1 MADFV
6 MPSLGADMESGVL
19 LEWRVKPGDAVARG
33 DIVAVVDTSK
43 AEVEVE
49 IFEDGV
55 IDRLLVEE
63 GTRVPVGAPLASLR
77 EAPATPAPVPTP
89 PAEPIEPAEAVE
101 PAEATPVPPAPVASP
116 LTPEPPTP
124 EHRPR
129 VSPLARRTAEQLGVD
144 LDAVKGSG
152 ASGAIA
158 RADVE
163 RAAHP
168 TGLTEGSADRE
179 AAMRQAIG
187 ALMSRS
193 KREIPHYYLQRD
205 VDMSQALAWLEGRNL
220 ERAVGDRLLPS
231 VLLIGAVA
239 KAAAETPSLNGFWV
253 DGSFHPADGVHLG
266 IAISLRGGGL
276 IAPALHD
283 ADRKGLDQLMAEL
296 SDLVRRGRAGRMRS
310 SEMSDPTITVTN
322 LGEKGADLVHGVI
335 YPPQVALVGFGGVR
349 VRPWAVDGMIG
360 SRPIVTATLA
370 ADHRASDGHTGSR
383 FLALIDRYL
392 QRPEG
397 L

>member
-19 LEWRVKPGDAVARG
+19 LEWRVKPGDAVTRG

-43 AEVEVE
+43 AEIEVE

-55 IDRLLVEE
+55 IDSLLVEE

-77 EAPATPAPVPTP
+77 EAGAQSAPRSATPTPVPTP
-89 PAEPIEPAEAVE
+89 PVE
-101 PAEATPVPPAPVASP
+101 PVEPSTPGS
-116 LTPEPPTP
+116 PTP

-129 VSPLARRTAEQLGVD
+129 VSPLARRTAERLGVD
-144 LDAVKGSG
+144 LAVVKGSG
-152 ASGAIA
+152 AGGAIA
-158 RADVE
+158 KSDVE

-168 TGLTEGSADRE
+168 TGSTERSVDRE

-187 ALMSRS
+187 ALMARS

-205 VDMSQALAWLEGRNL
+205 IDMSKALAWLEGQNL
-220 ERAVGDRLLPS
+220 ERAVDERLLPS

-239 KAAAETPSLNGFWV
+239 KAVAETPSLNGFWV
-253 DGSFHPADGVHLG
+253 DGSFQPADGVHLG

-283 ADRKGLDQLMAEL
+283 ADGKGLDQLMAEL
-296 SDLVRRGRAGRMRS
+296 SDLVRRGRAGSMRS

-349 VRPWAVDGMIG
+349 VRPWAVDGMMG
-360 SRPIVTATLA
+360 PRPIVTATLA

-383 FLALIDRYL
+383 FLALIDRHL